1 MINIQPRTREQ
12 REAQRDKDLIEKT
25 RIDQRVGYEA
35 RGLGVGNLIHQA
47 PPQSSLYVPE
57 NERFD
62 KDFAIA
68 DKRQREMQLQQKEQ
82 VIEKKRIEG
91 LDRETKKWEYQEKQE
106 QKDQQKLINHT
117 QALTQGK
124 RNQNGLAYNP
134 ITLQYDK
141 TQQGN
146 ILKEQDDQAKVR
158 QYVRAQNLDQRGNA
172 GFNILTGESRNGV
185 DSIVPNHLK
194 NQYQQKLRDH
204 EQNLNIKTHSQF
216 NN

>member
-12 REAQRDKDLIEKT
+12 REAQKDKDLIEKT
-25 RIDQRVGYEA
+25 RIDQRVGFEA
-35 RGLGVGNLIHQA
+35 RGLGVGTLIHQA
-47 PPQSSLYVPE
+47 TPQSSLYVAE

-68 DKRQREMQLQQKEQ
+68 DKRQRDLQLQQKGQ
-82 VIEKKRIEG
+82 VIDKRRMEG
-91 LDRETKKWEYQEKQE
+91 LDRETKKWEYQEKLE
-106 QKDQQKLINHT
+106 QKGQQKLIMQT
-117 QALTQGK
+117 QTQTQGK

-146 ILKEQDDQAKVR
+146 SLKEQDDQVKVR
-158 QYVRAQNLDQRGNA
+158 QYVRAQNLDQKGNA

-185 DSIVPNHLK
+185 EQIVPNHLK

-204 EQNLNIKTHSQF
+204 EQHLQIKTHSQF